1 MAAGSDSDQEKTLP
15 ATPKRLEQAR
25 EEGQVARSR
34 ELGACAVVLSG
45 AALAWGAGSMGVE
58 YCERLMRAGLS
69 LDRADVF
76 STAAVGERFLSLGV
90 EAFIGLLPLLVAV
103 TAVAILSGLLIGGWL
118 FSPKAFQPQFGR
130 MSPLKWVKRTFSVEG
145 LAELGKA
152 VAKALLVGLIGGL
165 FLWMHREE
173 LLGLVTLEP
182 GKGLAEFGGM
192 VQGALLALGAAL
204 AVIALIDVPLV
215 LWRHHKSLR
224 MSLEEVKREM
234 KESEGDPQLKARI
247 RSQQREIARRR
258 MMAEVPNADVVV
270 TNPTHF
276 SVALSYREGT
286 NGAPRVLA
294 KGRGEIA
301 LKIRAVA
308 TEHEV
313 PLLEAPPLARALY
326 ASCELGDEIPPALYH
341 TVARV
346 LAYVYQLRR
355 YRTQGGAYP
364 NEPQDLEVPEGM
376 DPGASDDQEGAR
388 Q

>member
-1 MAAGSDSDQEKTLP
+1 MAAESDQEKTLP
-15 ATPKRLEQAR
+15 ATPRRLEQAR

-45 AALAWGAGSMGVE
+45 AALAWTAGSAAVD
-58 YCERLMRAGLS
+58 YSIRLMRAGLTV
-69 LDRADVF
+69 DRESAF
-76 STAAVGERFLSLGV
+76 STAAVGERFLSLGID
-90 EAFIGLLPLLVAV
+90 AFLGLVPLLVTV
-103 TAVAILSGLLIGGWL
+103 VVIAILSALLIGGWL
-118 FSPKAFQPQFGR
+118 YSPRAFQPDLGR
-130 MSPLKWVKRTFSVEG
+130 MSPLKWVKRTFSAEG

-152 VAKALLVGLIGGL
+152 VAKALLVGTIGCL
-165 FLWMHREE
+165 FLWLHREE
-173 LLGLVTLEP
+173 MLGLIMLEP
-182 GKGLAEFGGM
+182 GQGLAEFGGM
-192 VQGALLALGAAL
+192 VQGSLLALAAAL
-204 AVIALIDVPLV
+204 ALIALIDVPLV
-215 LWRHHKSLR
+215 LWKHHKGLR

-247 RSQQREIARRR
+247 RSQQREVARRR
-258 MMAEVPNADVVV
+258 MMAEVPKADVVV

-276 SVALSYREGT
+276 SVALAYREGA

-301 LKIRAVA
+301 LKIRELAA
-308 TEHEV
+308 AHEV

-364 NEPQDLEVPEGM
+364 HEPQDLEVPEGM
-376 DPGASDDQEGAR
+376 DPGAPEDEEGAGR
-388 Q
+388 